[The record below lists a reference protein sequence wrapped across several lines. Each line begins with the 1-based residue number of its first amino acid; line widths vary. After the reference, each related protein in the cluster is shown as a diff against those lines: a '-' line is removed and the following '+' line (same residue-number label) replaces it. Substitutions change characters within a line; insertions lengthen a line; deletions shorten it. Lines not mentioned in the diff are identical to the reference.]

1 MMLWRSVWRIE
12 STGVLTE
19 VLLTIVA
26 VIFSALG
33 IRYLPPI
40 AMLLIGV
47 CMFLLI
53 YRLRYKRL

>member
-1 MMLWRSVWRIE
+1 MLWRSVWRIE

-47 CMFLLI
+47 CTFLLI